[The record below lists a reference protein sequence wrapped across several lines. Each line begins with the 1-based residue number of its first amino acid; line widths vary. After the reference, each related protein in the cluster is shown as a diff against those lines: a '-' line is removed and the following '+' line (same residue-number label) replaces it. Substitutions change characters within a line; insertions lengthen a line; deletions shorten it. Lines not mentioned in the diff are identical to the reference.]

1 MIIIIPLMATDR
13 KNYTH
18 LLSNKA
24 RSNAY
29 FQLLKL
35 KSHGILHLANV
46 SVICGQ
52 RIHQK
57 SFIDYVHIFVNIF
70 LVDFARMS

>member
-1 MIIIIPLMATDR
+1 MILIIIPLIATDR

-24 RSNAY
+24 RSNVY

-57 SFIDYVHIFVNIF
+57 SFID
-70 LVDFARMS
+70 